1 MLDLEK
7 SKNEWDD
14 LDIYDRESADIRRAL
29 RRINLKQ
36 WVQDLYDLD
45 PDLFDNIQKLM
56 DNTGNRRR

>member
-1 MLDLEK
+1 MPHSTE
-7 SKNEWDD
+7 NEWDD
-14 LDIYDRESADIRRAL
+14 LDIYDREAANIRRAL
-29 RRINLKQ
+29 RNINLKQ

>member
-1 MLDLEK
+1 MPHSNE
-7 SKNEWDD
+7 NEWDD
-14 LDIYDRESADIRRAL
+14 LDIYDREAANIRRAL
-29 RRINLKQ
+29 RNINLKQ

>member
-56 DNTGNRRR
+56 DNTSNRRR